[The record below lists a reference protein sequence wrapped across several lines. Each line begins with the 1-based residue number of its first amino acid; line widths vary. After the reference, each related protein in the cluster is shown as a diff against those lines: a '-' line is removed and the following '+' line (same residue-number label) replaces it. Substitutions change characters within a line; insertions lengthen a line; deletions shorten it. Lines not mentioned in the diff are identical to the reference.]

1 MTRVVPYDFSIPR
14 TGYGYREKWAIMGFQ
29 VTSPTEKWGTPQ
41 GQPSTPISEQH
52 LGPLGVKCW
61 WSAEDFSN
69 NLWSR
74 EFCTPALTLLSCL
87 FILGICGRV
96 AILPCVCT
104 AHDRAGHSPRQG
116 SQTVQLCI
124 NKQLFQVPKT
134 VGVTYIITL
143 YQVLTKCRSLLIQ
156 FFMLLCQ
163 FL

>member
-1 MTRVVPYDFSIPR
+1 
-14 TGYGYREKWAIMGFQ
+14 MGFQ

-41 GQPSTPISEQH
+41 GQPSTPISKSTQDPLELSAGGQLRISAKICEVGNFVPQH
-52 LGPLGVKCW
+52 LPCCLAY
-61 WSAEDFSN
+61 SY
-69 NLWSR
+69 R
-74 EFCTPALTLLSCL
+74 ELR
-87 FILGICGRV
+87 GRV

-143 YQVLTKCRSLLIQ
+143 YQVLTKCRNLLIQ
-156 FFMLLCQ
+156 FLMLLCQ
-163 FL
+163 FLECFGALRFIQIQLQ